1 MGAREGKADQVAD
14 TRVHQSEEATGSF
27 VRERALAMVTTNL
40 APTPFLLLPFTLLVS
55 SLLRGDAAAARLGW
69 WVVVAVV
76 STALVLLAIYRYYM
90 RGHNNGTPRSTQ
102 LLIGAAFASIGL
114 LFGMCP
120 WVAGGKSAELVLL
133 FALFPSTASA
143 VTSIVT
149 AGRRDMYL
157 AFIVPLI
164 LVSSLT
170 LIAADDS
177 RLRSLGFLTTFSAD
191 EARAQFA
198 TLLEGDYRLARRAL
212 LDCKTGPR
220 RSDVALNDVLIKDAK
235 PSRIVRLEVFA
246 NDQLVTDYTCDG
258 LIFSTPTGSTAY
270 NLAAGGPIVHPAAGV
285 ITMTPICPHTLSNR
299 TIIFRDDV
307 KLTVHNRSEGARLLV
322 AMDGQRNMVVTAGA
336 PVEISISARTLSLA
350 QRRDYSHFEVM
361 RAKLKWSGGFLEK
374 K

>member
-1 MGAREGKADQVAD
+1 MPPFRKLAFIFNSEKPGAAELAQELLEIARL
-14 TRVHQSEEATGSF
+14 TGAKKLKLSGD
-27 VRERALAMVTTNL
+27 RK
-40 APTPFLLLPFTLLVS
+40 LPRGFFKDCDACCVIGGDGTLLGAV
-55 SLLRGDAAAARLGW
+55 RGAAAAD
-69 WVVVAVV
+69 
-76 STALVLLAIYRYYM
+76 I
-90 RGHNNGTPRSTQ
+90 PI
-102 LLIGAAFASIGL
+102 IGVNQG
-114 LFGMCP
+114 
-120 WVAGGKSAELVLL
+120 
-133 FALFPSTASA
+133 
-143 VTSIVT
+143 
-149 AGRRDMYL
+149 
-157 AFIVPLI
+157 
-164 LVSSLT
+164 
-170 LIAADDS
+170 
-177 RLRSLGFLTTFSAD
+177 SLGFLTTFSAD

-336 PVEISISARTLSLA
+336 PVEISISTRTLSLA